1 MDYDQFRFCKMRIAD
16 LDQLMPIEEYSF
28 PTPWKRAMYEHDLT
42 ENEHSRFYVI
52 KHTGTQELA
61 AYIGSWFIAD
71 EVHIGT
77 VATKREYRGWRLA
90 EQLVAYTA
98 LQGMNEGLAYII
110 LEVRINNR
118 PAIRLYERLGFER
131 VGLRKGYYSDTGED
145 AILMTC
151 SDLQALASRLLIEES

>member
-1 MDYDQFRFCKMRIAD
+1 LDYSRFRFYKMAIAD

-52 KHTGTQELA
+52 RLTDTHELVG
-61 AYIGSWFIAD
+61 YIGSWFIAD
-71 EVHIGT
+71 EIHIGT
-77 VATKREYRGWRLA
+77 VATKREYRGWRFA

-98 LQGMNEGLAYII
+98 LQGMNESMTYII
-110 LEVRINNR
+110 LEVRVNNR

-151 SDLQALASRLLIEES
+151 TDLTGLASRLIIEES